1 MRDMKL
7 IPPASSYL
15 NRQFVV
21 VISMALSSLLC
32 LSILAMRMFYTSSFR
47 YSFLVWNLFLAWL
60 PVVGALTS
68 YNLSR
73 RSSKRSWVPVILCA
87 GLWLVF
93 LPNAPYLI
101 TDLVHLKTRNDF
113 SYWFDLVMF
122 ISFAWTG
129 IFLGLVSL
137 YVMQEVV
144 KRVASLWA
152 SWLFVVI
159 VIGLSSF
166 GIYLGRFPRWN
177 SWDVATQ
184 PTILMADIWERVT
197 HPFSHLQTFAF
208 SGLFSLFLLT
218 TYLMLFAATY
228 LKGEQE

>member
-1 MRDMKL
+1 
-7 IPPASSYL
+7 
-15 NRQFVV
+15 
-21 VISMALSSLLC
+21 SLC
-32 LSILAMRMFYTSSFR
+32 ISILGVRMVYTGSYR
-47 YSFLVWNLFLAWL
+47 YIFLVWNLFLAWL

-68 YNLSR
+68 YNLSNR
-73 RSSKRSWVPVILCA
+73 TSKRVWLPVCLCA
-87 GLWLVF
+87 CLWLLF

-101 TDLVHLKTRNDF
+101 TDLVHLKARNDF
-113 SYWFDLVMF
+113 LYWFDLVMF

-137 YVMQEVV
+137 YLMQEVV
-144 KRVASLWA
+144 KKVASVWA
-152 SWLFVVI
+152 SWVFVVI

-177 SWDVATQ
+177 SWDIATQ

-197 HPFSHLQTFAF
+197 HPVAHLQTFAF

-218 TYLMLFAATY
+218 TYLMLLAATY
-228 LKGEQE
+228 LRNERE